1 MSRSRNK
8 LLLIWIVVA
17 GLAAA
22 IYVGE
27 RKRSAS
33 IDAPIV
39 KDEKRLLPALIEDVS
54 GVEIMAGGA
63 MHRFERDKQ
72 GVWFYH
78 GAHDQ
83 AQAGHGHKTDPVV
96 AAVIDKA
103 FTTLG
108 RARWERALPLAGSE
122 EFGVARPDY
131 FVAIYLPNVVEPA
144 ARYAI
149 GTTTP
154 DKYGRYVLRV
164 GADHVVTVAEY
175 QISNLQILIDAVS
188 GKNR

>member
-33 IDAPIV
+33 INAPIV

-54 GVEIMAGGA
+54 GIEIIANGA

-83 AQAGHGHKTDPVV
+83 AQADHGHKTDPAL
-96 AAVIDKA
+96 AAIIDKA

-131 FVAIYLPNVVEPA
+131 FVAIYLPNAVEPI

-154 DKYGRYVLRV
+154 DKYGRYVMRV

-175 QISNLQILIDAVS
+175 QISNLQTLIDTVS
-188 GKNR
+188 AKK

>member
-33 IDAPIV
+33 INAPIV

-54 GVEIMAGGA
+54 GIEIMANGA

-78 GAHDQ
+78 GIHDQ
-83 AQAGHGHKTDPVV
+83 AQAGHGHKTDPAL
-96 AAVIDKA
+96 AAIIDKA

-154 DKYGRYVLRV
+154 DKYGRYVMRV

-175 QISNLQILIDAVS
+175 QISNLQTLIDTVS
-188 GKNR
+188 AKK

>member
-33 IDAPIV
+33 IDAPRV

-54 GVEIMAGGA
+54 GIEIMASGA

-72 GVWFYH
+72 GMWFYL
-78 GAHDQ
+78 
-83 AQAGHGHKTDPVV
+83 
-96 AAVIDKA
+96 
-103 FTTLG
+103 FSL
-108 RARWERALPLAGSE
+108 
-122 EFGVARPDY
+122 Y
-131 FVAIYLPNVVEPA
+131 FHNWFCLW
-144 ARYAI
+144 
-149 GTTTP
+149 
-154 DKYGRYVLRV
+154 YGPCTNQVRILNQLI
-164 GADHVVTVAEY
+164 T
-175 QISNLQILIDAVS
+175 NLY
-188 GKNR
+188 